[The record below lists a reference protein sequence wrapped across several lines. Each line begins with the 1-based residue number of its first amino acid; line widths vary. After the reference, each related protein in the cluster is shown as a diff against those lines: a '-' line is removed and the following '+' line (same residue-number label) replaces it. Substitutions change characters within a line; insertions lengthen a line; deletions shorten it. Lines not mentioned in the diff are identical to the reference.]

1 MELVRKNSNHKYC
14 ITLKLTVMKNLNA
27 LLVLVL
33 IFAGSVTAKA
43 QWSTGADFYSSY
55 VWRGV
60 QYGGPS
66 VQPYV
71 DYTKGGFSAGAWGSA
86 GFDGTME
93 MDLYASYGFDFGL
106 SIGATDYYY
115 PGTEYFDFSDSTGAH
130 GFELNLGY
138 EVKGLS
144 LSANYMLNEA
154 GGAGTV
160 GGDMYFELGYSF
172 KSVDLFV
179 GAGDGWHTPDGEFGV
194 VNVGIG
200 TSKEIP
206 ITDKFSLPVSGSVI
220 LNPTTEQFFIV
231 VGISL

>member
-1 MELVRKNSNHKYC
+1 
-14 ITLKLTVMKNLNA
+14 MKNVNA
-27 LLVLVL
+27 LLVIVL
-33 IFAGSVTAKA
+33 IIVGSVRANA
-43 QWSTGADFYSSY
+43 QWSTGADLYSSY

-66 VQPYV
+66 IQPYV
-71 DYTKGGFSAGAWGSA
+71 DYTKGGFSIGAWGSA

-115 PGTEYFDFSDSTGAH
+115 PGTEYFELSDSIGAH

-172 KSVDLFV
+172 KSLDLFV

-206 ITDKFSLPVSGSVI
+206 ITEKFSLPVSGSVI
-220 LNPTTEQFFIV
+220 LNPTTEQFYIV

>member
-1 MELVRKNSNHKYC
+1 
-14 ITLKLTVMKNLNA
+14 MKNVNA

-33 IFAGSVTAKA
+33 IIVGSVRANA
-43 QWSTGADFYSSY
+43 QWSTGADLYSSY

-71 DYTKGGFSAGAWGSA
+71 DYTKGGFSIGAWGSA

-115 PGTEYFDFSDSTGAH
+115 PGTEYFEFSDSIGAH
-130 GFELNLGY
+130 GFELNLAY

-154 GGAGTV
+154 GGAGTA

-172 KSVDLFV
+172 KSLDLFV

-206 ITDKFSLPVSGSVI
+206 ITEKFSLPVSGSVI
-220 LNPTTEQFFIV
+220 LNPTTEQFYIV

>member
-1 MELVRKNSNHKYC
+1 
-14 ITLKLTVMKNLNA
+14 MKNVNA

-33 IFAGSVTAKA
+33 IIVGSARANA
-43 QWSTGADFYSSY
+43 QWSTGTDLYSSY

-71 DYTKGGFSAGAWGSA
+71 DYTKGGFSIGAWGSA

-115 PGTEYFDFSDSTGAH
+115 PGTEYFEFSDSIGAH
-130 GFELNLGY
+130 GFELNLAY

-154 GGAGTV
+154 GGAGTA

-172 KSVDLFV
+172 KSLDLFV

-206 ITDKFSLPVSGSVI
+206 ITEKFSLPVSGSVI

>member
-1 MELVRKNSNHKYC
+1 
-14 ITLKLTVMKNLNA
+14 MKNVNA

-33 IFAGSVTAKA
+33 IIVGSVRANA
-43 QWSTGADFYSSY
+43 QWSTGADLYSSY

-71 DYTKGGFSAGAWGSA
+71 DYTKGGFSIGAWGSA

-115 PGTEYFDFSDSTGAH
+115 PGTEYFEFSDSIGAH
-130 GFELNLGY
+130 GFELNLAY

-154 GGAGTV
+154 GGAGTA

-172 KSVDLFV
+172 KSLDLFV

-206 ITDKFSLPVSGSVI
+206 ITEKFSLPVSGSVI

>member
-1 MELVRKNSNHKYC
+1 
-14 ITLKLTVMKNLNA
+14 MKNVNA

-33 IFAGSVTAKA
+33 IFVGSVTANA
-43 QWSTGADFYSSY
+43 QWSTGADLYSSY

-71 DYTKGGFSAGAWGSA
+71 DYTKGGFSVGAWGSA

-115 PGTEYFDFSDSTGAH
+115 PGTEYFDLSDSTGAH

-138 EVKGLS
+138 ELEGLS

-172 KSVDLFV
+172 ESLDLFV

-206 ITDKFSLPVSGSVI
+206 ITEKFSLPVSGSVI

>member
-1 MELVRKNSNHKYC
+1 
-14 ITLKLTVMKNLNA
+14 MKNLNA

-33 IFAGSVTAKA
+33 IFVGSVTAKA
-43 QWSTGADFYSSY
+43 QWSTGADLYSSY

-66 VQPYV
+66 IQPYV
-71 DYTKGGFSAGAWGSA
+71 DYTKGGFSVGAWGSA

-93 MDLYASYGFDFGL
+93 MDLYTSYGFDFGL

-179 GAGDGWHTPDGEFGV
+179 GAGDGWHTSDGEFGV

-220 LNPTTEQFFIV
+220 LNPTTEQFYIV

>member
-1 MELVRKNSNHKYC
+1 
-14 ITLKLTVMKNLNA
+14 MKNVNA

-33 IFAGSVTAKA
+33 IIVGSARANA
-43 QWSTGADFYSSY
+43 QWSTGADLYSSY

-71 DYTKGGFSAGAWGSA
+71 DYTKGGFSIGAWGSA

-115 PGTEYFDFSDSTGAH
+115 PGTEYFEFSDSIGAH
-130 GFELNLGY
+130 GFELNLAY

-154 GGAGTV
+154 GGAGTA

-172 KSVDLFV
+172 KSLDLFV

-206 ITDKFSLPVSGSVI
+206 ITEKFSLPVSGSVI